1 MQQIHHSPEIDWC
14 LCLRSGVFIKY
25 FTPCPSVS
33 IAKFEQVITGWV
45 YSCVNLILKVIVCI
59 W

>member
-45 YSCVNLILKVIVCI
+45 YSCVNLQWVINVI
-59 W
+59 